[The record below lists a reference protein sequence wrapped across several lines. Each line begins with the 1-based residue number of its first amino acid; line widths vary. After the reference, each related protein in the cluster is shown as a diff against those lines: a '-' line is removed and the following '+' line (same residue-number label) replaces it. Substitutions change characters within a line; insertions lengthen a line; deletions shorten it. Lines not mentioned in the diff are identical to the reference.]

1 MEELGCGEGF
11 HVRRAKLVPCVLL
24 RTAGKT
30 WRMTERGR
38 GREGDKDGALSA
50 QEEPPALVKSAE

>member
-11 HVRRAKLVPCVLL
+11 DVRRAKLVPCVLL

-30 WRMTERGR
+30 WRMTERWR
-38 GREGDKDGALSA
+38 GRETKTEIS
-50 QEEPPALVKSAE
+50 QPRKSHLLW

>member
-11 HVRRAKLVPCVLL
+11 DIRRAKLVPCVLL
-24 RTAGKT
+24 RTSGKT

-38 GREGDKDGALSA
+38 GREGDKDGDFSA